1 MAVSKK
7 NWTGYSESLGS
18 LLNSETVWLDM
29 IEPLT
34 SVSFL
39 ITSICMYNNNN
50 DIHLPY
56 PSDGNIV
63 SRLQNFT
70 LTAAKL
76 NSEEINNACNVA
88 VNRSNIFI
96 SVLHDIVSFVFTLC
110 SPFNEK
116 TSWNNRAC
124 IYLVA
129 TCERGST

>member
-39 ITSICMYNNNN
+39 ITSLYMHNNN

-88 VNRSNIFI
+88 V
-96 SVLHDIVSFVFTLC
+96 T
-110 SPFNEK
+110 
-116 TSWNNRAC
+116 
-124 IYLVA
+124 
-129 TCERGST
+129 